1 MRSLN
6 RNKRKIHYALYDR
19 DEPILDEYGN
29 ESGESEPIYGVAE
42 ELMANVSAASG
53 EDMAQAFGNFTNYT
67 RVLCVADTS
76 CPLNV
81 RSIVW
86 FGVEPDKPHNYVVTR
101 KADSKNGIL
110 YALQEVAVT

>member
-29 ESGESEPIYGVAE
+29 ESGESEPIYGEAV

-53 EDMAQAFGNFTNYT
+53 EDMAQAFGNFTNYS
-67 RVLCVADTS
+67 RVLCVSDTS
-76 CPLNV
+76 CPLDEQ
-81 RSIVW
+81 SIVW
-86 FGVEPDKPHNYVVTR
+86 FGVEPDKPHNYIVTR
-101 KADSKNGIL
+101 KADSKNGTL
-110 YALQEVAVT
+110 YALQEVSVR

>member
-6 RNKRKIHYALYDR
+6 RNKRSLYYALYER
-19 DEPILDEYGN
+19 DEAILDEHGN
-29 ESGESEPIYGVAE
+29 ESSETQPIYGDAR
-42 ELMANVSAASG
+42 ELRANVSAASG

-67 RVLCVADTS
+67 RVLCVADPS
-76 CPLNV
+76 CPLNE

-101 KADSKNGIL
+101 KADSVNGIL
-110 YALQEVAVT
+110 YALQEVSVT